1 MNVFLLFWC
10 FVIINILNLK
20 KFLLIFK
27 TNLTIFYFGHHNR
40 SNINNILNFNPNL
53 IHKMLFI
60 ICSLAFFYL
69 TCFHLIL
76 FKFHQILFLN
86 SNFKLLIP
94 LIFCYI
100 FKFLIKLCVNSTKI
114 YNNTFFFSFES
125 FFHFTPSFLEISIN
139 ESSGCFSYS
148 FGLVSFI

>member
-10 FVIINILNLK
+10 FAIINILNLK

-76 FKFHQILFLN
+76 FKFLPILFLN

-100 FKFLIKLCVNSTKI
+100 FKFLIKLCVNNTKI
-114 YNNTFFFSFES
+114 IIIHFFFRLKVFSI
-125 FFHFTPSFLEISIN
+125 FLLT
-139 ESSGCFSYS
+139 F
-148 FGLVSFI
+148 